1 MRRVIT
7 LAVLILLNFSVQST
21 VFGFHDINSINP
33 NLLLILTMSFGL
45 MRGRKEGILV
55 GFFSGFV
62 VDCFFSSVLGP
73 YMLLYML
80 FGYINGFFHKNFIIE
95 DVLLPLVVI
104 VFDELLFNSIIYVL
118 FFMLRNRLNY
128 MNYFKNIILPETL
141 STALITILVYK
152 IYVNINKRL
161 KKKEEG
167 AEA

>member
-7 LAVLILLNFSVQST
+7 LAILILLNFSVQST
-21 VFGFHDINSINP
+21 VFGFHDINSISP

-73 YMLLYML
+73 YMLLYMF

-104 VFDELLFNSIIYVL
+104 IFDELLFNSIIYVL